1 MPGGDG
7 FKPGDLQSSKHGE
20 KVYAD
25 GPALVSLLALVQD
38 ESDFYDHFVLRD
50 FSVLYLDLLF
60 FHPRAANAVDCFRNI
75 SLIAN
80 QTETRSYRVNDRWDA
95 LVSGDLRRG
104 R

>member
-1 MPGGDG
+1 VPGGDG
-7 FKPGDLQSSKHGE
+7 FKTGDLQSSKHGE

-38 ESDFYDHFVLRD
+38 ESDFYDHFV
-50 FSVLYLDLLF
+50 LDLLF